1 MPSVETLNTV
11 LHSNHITSS
20 HLPTLSIFFAIL
32 FTLLVNIQSPKI
44 RVGLLFGST
53 LGYLL
58 ALIITKNEKWKA
70 IRTMKLMMLALIY
83 VIIAALGLAA
93 AVSSVNLIMLD
104 IILVVLVCLALLINL
119 ICFIVNVLKSEAYRE
134 YVKQK

>member
-1 MPSVETLNTV
+1 
-11 LHSNHITSS
+11 
-20 HLPTLSIFFAIL
+20 
-32 FTLLVNIQSPKI
+32 
-44 RVGLLFGST
+44 
-53 LGYLL
+53 
-58 ALIITKNEKWKA
+58 
-70 IRTMKLMMLALIY
+70 MKLMMLALIY
-83 VIIAALGLAA
+83 VIIAGLGLAA